1 MAAIAVRQ
9 SWLEMSQPAKGVMV
23 IGAMPM
29 PAETRETASA
39 RPVVN
44 QPVTAAIIGAKKAPA
59 ERPTMR
65 PKPSWKVRGVVAR
78 LATTRPSPRRT
89 APMRTTGRGP

>member
-39 RPVVN
+39 RP
-44 QPVTAAIIGAKKAPA
+44 
-59 ERPTMR
+59 
-65 PKPSWKVRGVVAR
+65 W
-78 LATTRPSPRRT
+78 
-89 APMRTTGRGP
+89 

>member
-9 SWLEMSQPAKGVMV
+9 SWLEISQPAKGVMV

-39 RPVVN
+39 RPRREPAGDGGDHRGEEGAGGEADDEAEAELEG
-44 QPVTAAIIGAKKAPA
+44 QGRGGAAGDDEA
-59 ERPTMR
+59 EPEED
-65 PKPSWKVRGVVAR
+65 SAE
-78 LATTRPSPRRT
+78 
-89 APMRTTGRGP
+89 RTTGRGP